1 MSKRRHEDETVAQE
15 AEGPSAKKA
24 KTPSNHKSPRKAV
37 RSTIAAE
44 PEPMEVD
51 KDHIA
56 ITKEEVDLYDRQIR
70 LWGLEAQQR
79 MRQAKILVAG
89 VCGLSN
95 EICKNLVLAGVGALT
110 IMDGQNV
117 SEEDLGAQF
126 FLRKEDIGKNKA
138 EASAPRIQALNPRV
152 TLQVVTGKVESQS
165 DPSFLEYDIVCL
177 CNSDLQTM
185 TRIDRLCRSNG
196 IKFYS
201 AGTAGTMGY
210 IFCDLKEHAYI
221 EERKSNKKDEVTV
234 EKIEK
239 SMTFPSL
246 EETQQS
252 IWGATSMSEMS
263 RQQLR
268 AFKAGS
274 DPFWEKHSRLPL
286 PGSSDDVNALLQLK
300 SPYLKLVQCDASY
313 VTDELL
319 RGFAR
324 TARAEISP
332 VCAILGGFAA
342 QDILKVLSGKDAPL
356 NNFFCFN
363 GDEFSG
369 KIIHL
374 PPPVAVKA
382 AGQPK
387 SPQETMV
394 ID

>member
-1 MSKRRHEDETVAQE
+1 
-15 AEGPSAKKA
+15 
-24 KTPSNHKSPRKAV
+24 
-37 RSTIAAE
+37 
-44 PEPMEVD
+44 
-51 KDHIA
+51 
-56 ITKEEVDLYDRQIR
+56 
-70 LWGLEAQQR
+70 
-79 MRQAKILVAG
+79 
-89 VCGLSN
+89 
-95 EICKNLVLAGVGALT
+95 
-110 IMDGQNV
+110 
-117 SEEDLGAQF
+117 
-126 FLRKEDIGKNKA
+126 
-138 EASAPRIQALNPRV
+138 
-152 TLQVVTGKVESQS
+152 
-165 DPSFLEYDIVCL
+165 
-177 CNSDLQTM
+177 M
-185 TRIDRLCRSNG
+185 TRIDRLCRNNG

-210 IFCDLKEHAYI
+210 IFNDLKEHAYI
-221 EERKSNKKDEVTV
+221 EERKSSIKDEVTV

-239 SMTFPSL
+239 SMAFPSL
-246 EETQQS
+246 EETQQG

-274 DPFWEKHSRLPL
+274 DPVYFGFNLLWQFWAKHNRLPL
-286 PGSSDDVNALLQLK
+286 PGSSNDVNALLQLK
-300 SPYLKLVQCDASY
+300 SPYLKSVQCDASY

-387 SPQETMV
+387 NSQETMV